1 MRRLRRGMARGTDLA
16 KQEEAPMTQWTNR
29 IAVFDLETTGIDVE
43 TDRIVTAF
51 VGLIDGEGTVERGT
65 DWLADPGIPIPERA
79 AEVHGITTEIAQAEG
94 RPALE
99 VVTELR
105 AALDWIARHSV
116 PLVIY
121 NAPYDLTLFARE
133 CARHGISEVV
143 FGEQVVDPLVIDR
156 AVDKYRKGKRT
167 LTDTSV
173 FYGIEL
179 IDAHSAG
186 DDAVAAGQLALALAA
201 KYPAELDVPLAE
213 LHAKQ
218 ATWAADQARDFEAY
232 MRAQRDPEFTA
243 DTGWPVR
250 AAR

>member
-1 MRRLRRGMARGTDLA
+1 
-16 KQEEAPMTQWTNR
+16 MTEWTKR

-43 TDRIVTAF
+43 NDRIVTAF

-65 DWLADPGIPIPERA
+65 DWLADPGMPIPERA
-79 AEVHGITTEIAQAEG
+79 AAVHGITTEIAQAEG

-105 AALDWIARHSV
+105 AALDWIARHRV

-133 CARHGISEVV
+133 CARHGIEPVV
-143 FGEQVVDPLVIDR
+143 FTEQVVDPLVIDR
-156 AVDKYRKGKRT
+156 ALDRYRKGKRT
-167 LTDTSV
+167 LTDTSI

-201 KYPAELDVPLAE
+201 KYPSELGIPLPE
-213 LHAKQ
+213 LHTKQ
-218 ATWAADQARDFEAY
+218 ITWAADQTRDFEAY
-232 MRAQRDPEFTA
+232 MRANRDPDFTA
-243 DTGWPVR
+243 DGAWPVR
-250 AAR
+250 TAP